1 MKKRYWLAGASVMAG
16 AALAARMLARPRD
29 VRWEE
34 QREHLRHAA
43 RSRFVEVGGA
53 RLHYHE
59 AGDPAAPPVVLLH
72 GFVASSYVWRDV
84 LVPLADAGLRA
95 VAPDLLGSGFSA
107 KPRGGEYTIE
117 TQARVVVGLLDALG
131 IGRATLVGSS
141 YGGAVAA
148 VCALDY
154 AERVG
159 RLALVGAVS
168 NDRILR
174 HPLLRALRVPL
185 VGELLS
191 PVMLD
196 VRQLAKRRR
205 WRAVAR
211 ARGGVRRA
219 RVHFRAPSLVRRG
232 DAPRG
237 RAHGPP
243 LVCGAGRERRAPH
256 PPSHAHRLG
265 RTRSLPA
272 ACRRRAAARVDP
284 ALAPLRLPRRRPHA
298 AGGTPGRVRRTR
310 RGLLPRQRLVNRQSS
325 IVNRQ
330 S

>member
-1 MKKRYWLAGASVMAG
+1 MKKRYWLAGASGVAG

-34 QREHLRHAA
+34 QREHLRHAG
-43 RSRFVEVGGA
+43 RSRFVEIEGA

-59 AGDPAAPPVVLLH
+59 AGDPGAPPVVLLH
-72 GFVASSYVWRDV
+72 GFVASNFVWRDV

-107 KPRGGEYTIE
+107 KPRGGGYTIE

-159 RLALVGAVS
+159 RLVLVGAVT

-191 PVMLD
+191 PVMFD

-205 WRAVAR
+205 WRSLAL
-211 ARGGVRRA
+211 ARGMSFDEREFTSEHRA
-219 RVHFRAPSLVRRG
+219 L
-232 DAPRG
+232 
-237 RAHGPP
+237 
-243 LVCGAGRERRAPH
+243 
-256 PPSHAHRLG
+256 
-265 RTRSLPA
+265 
-272 ACRRRAAARVDP
+272 RAAATHRAAVRTARRWSAARVERDAHLIGQPTLIVWGGRDQYLPLSDAERLRESIPRSRLFVFRDAGHTPQEDHP
-284 ALAPLRLPRRRPHA
+284 AEFA
-298 AGGTPGRVRRTR
+298 ALVADFCRQ
-310 RGLLPRQRLVNRQSS
+310 GLESGV
-325 IVNRQ
+325 
-330 S
+330 